1 MIEARRQSRADYWSA
16 DYIIREMIDKGGGGG
31 GTCVYGKFYSILKKK

>member
-16 DYIIREMIDKGGGGG
+16 DYIIREMIDKGGGN
-31 GTCVYGKFYSILKKK
+31 TYAVNLILIDK